1 MRIVCA
7 AAAAALAAGGA
18 TAQMK
23 IVALPSK
30 SPLVTFRVVFL
41 TGAASD
47 PADKPG
53 TAALTAALLAQ
64 GGTRQMSYQEILD
77 AFFPMAVSVGHH
89 TDKEMTAFS
98 ATTHVDN
105 LEKFY
110 AIFRAMLLEPG
121 WRDDDFKRLRDDA
134 VNFLRVNLRD
144 ANEEELAKE
153 VLYNEIYTGHPY
165 GHHNVGTVSGL
176 NKLTIEDLKR
186 FYGAN
191 YTQSNLI
198 LGIAGGYPPDFVERM
213 KKDFAALPAGKPR
226 GGKQPP
232 VRPLRGI
239 RVTMI
244 EKETRSVAISLGF
257 PIAVRR
263 GHPDFPALLVAQSYF
278 GPHRMSGGRLYNRM
292 RELRGL
298 NYGDY
303 AYIEY
308 FPRGMF
314 RLEPEPNLARR
325 SQIFQIWIRPVE
337 PPNAHFALRLALY
350 ELDRLIR
357 HGLTPSDF
365 ERTRTFLSKYVN
377 LLLKTQDAQLGYAI
391 DSLYYGIPDY
401 LTYIKSA
408 LPKLTVEE
416 VNRAIR
422 KHLRTT
428 DLHIVIVAKNCE
440 QLRKRLITGE
450 PSPIEYNAPKPQDL
464 LEEDKVVERWPIPL
478 KPEAVRVLPVER
490 VFE

>member
-1 MRIVCA
+1 MKLRSA
-7 AAAAALAAGGA
+7 AAMMLLAAGTVSA
-18 TAQMK
+18 DVRV
-23 IVALPSK
+23 VALPSP
-30 SPLVTFRVVFL
+30 SPLVSFRIVFL

-53 TAALTAALLAQ
+53 TAALTAAMLAR
-64 GGTRQMSYQEILD
+64 GGTREMTYQAILD
-77 AFFPMAVSVGHH
+77 ALFPMAVSVADH
-89 TDKEMTAFS
+89 TDKEMTVFY

-110 AIFRAMLLEPG
+110 AIFRSMLLDPG
-121 WRDDDFKRLRDDA
+121 WRQDDFKRLRDDA
-134 VNFLRVNLRD
+134 VNFLRVTLRG
-144 ANEEELAKE
+144 ANDEELGKE
-153 VLYNEIYTGHPY
+153 VLYNQIYTGHPY

-176 NKLTIEDLKR
+176 QRLTLDDLRR
-186 FYGAN
+186 FYRAH
-191 YTQSNLI
+191 YTRANLI
-198 LGIAGGYPPDFVERM
+198 LGIAGGYPRDFVERM
-213 KKDFAALPAGKPR
+213 QRDFSALPQGKPAPVTR
-226 GGKQPP
+226 PAPAVGK
-232 VRPLRGI
+232 GI

-244 EKETRSVAISLGF
+244 EKETRSVAMSLGF
-257 PIAVRR
+257 PIEVRR

-278 GPHRMSGGRLYNRM
+278 GPHRMSGGRLYQRM

-314 RLEPEPNLARR
+314 RLEPEPNLARL

-337 PPNAHFALRLALY
+337 PPTAHFALRLALY
-350 ELDRLIR
+350 ELDRLITR
-357 HGLTPSDF
+357 GLSQEDF

-377 LLLKTQDAQLGYAI
+377 LLLKTDEARLGYAI

-401 LTYIKSA
+401 ISYVRSA
-408 LPKLTVEE
+408 LDRLTVED

-422 KHLRTT
+422 RHLRRE
-428 DLHIVIVAKNCE
+428 DLHIVIVAKDCDR
-440 QLRKRLITGE
+440 LRTKLLANE
-450 PSPIEYNAPKPQDL
+450 PSPMSYNAPKPKDI
-464 LEEDKVVERWPIPL
+464 LEEDKVVERWQIPL
-478 KPEAVRVLPVER
+478 KPEAIRLIPVEK

>member
-1 MRIVCA
+1 MKLRSA
-7 AAAAALAAGGA
+7 AAMMLLVAGTVSA
-18 TAQMK
+18 DVRV
-23 IVALPSK
+23 VALPSP
-30 SPLVTFRVVFL
+30 SPLVSFRIVFL

-53 TAALTAALLAQ
+53 TAALTAAMLAR
-64 GGTRQMSYQEILD
+64 GGTREMTYQAILD
-77 AFFPMAVSVGHH
+77 ALFPMAVSVADH
-89 TDKEMTAFS
+89 TDKEMTVFY

-110 AIFRAMLLEPG
+110 AIFRSMLLDPG
-121 WRDDDFKRLRDDA
+121 WRQDDFKRLRDDA
-134 VNFLRVNLRD
+134 VNFLRVTLRG
-144 ANEEELAKE
+144 ANDEELGKE
-153 VLYNEIYTGHPY
+153 VLYNQIYTGHPY

-176 NKLTIEDLKR
+176 QRLTLDDLRR
-186 FYGAN
+186 FYRAH
-191 YTQSNLI
+191 YTRANLI
-198 LGIAGGYPPDFVERM
+198 LGIAGGYPRDFVERM
-213 KKDFAALPAGKPR
+213 QRDFSALPQGKPAPVTR
-226 GGKQPP
+226 PAPAVGK
-232 VRPLRGI
+232 GI

-244 EKETRSVAISLGF
+244 EKETRSVAMSLGF
-257 PIAVRR
+257 PIEVRR

-278 GPHRMSGGRLYNRM
+278 GPHRMSGGRLYQRM

-314 RLEPEPNLARR
+314 RLEPEPNLARL

-337 PPNAHFALRLALY
+337 PPTAHFALRLALY
-350 ELDRLIR
+350 ELDRLITR
-357 HGLTPSDF
+357 GLSQEDF

-377 LLLKTQDAQLGYAI
+377 LLLKTDEARLGYAI

-401 LTYIKSA
+401 ISYVRSA
-408 LPKLTVEE
+408 LDRLTVED

-422 KHLRTT
+422 RHLRRE
-428 DLHIVIVAKNCE
+428 DLHIVIVAKDCDR
-440 QLRKRLITGE
+440 LRTKLLANE
-450 PSPIEYNAPKPQDL
+450 PSPMSYNAPKPKDI
-464 LEEDKVVERWPIPL
+464 LEEDKVVERWQIPL
-478 KPEAVRVLPVER
+478 KPEAIRLIPVEK